1 MNPPRLVL
9 VLGGASSG
17 KSEFAESLVL
27 KTARSPV
34 YLATTVAQ
42 DDETRE
48 RITQHRKRRSADWR
62 TIEEPIDVSG
72 AISGCCGHEIVLFEC
87 ATLWLL
93 NLLTAGHDAE
103 SGFIDLLEAFKT
115 APCPVIAVTNEI
127 GMGVVPRETFTRTF
141 LSLHG
146 RLNQELSENADAVI
160 LVAAGLPL
168 ALKGSIPA

>member
-1 MNPPRLVL
+1 MSPGRFPAAAVTRL
-9 VLGGASSG
+9 
-17 KSEFAESLVL
+17 
-27 KTARSPV
+27 
-34 YLATTVAQ
+34 Y
-42 DDETRE
+42 
-48 RITQHRKRRSADWR
+48 
-62 TIEEPIDVSG
+62 
-72 AISGCCGHEIVLFEC
+72 LFEC

-115 APCPVIAVTNEI
+115 APCPVIAVSNEI